1 MAQQGILSLSIK
13 DRQAL
18 YKSYMP
24 FVSGGGLFVPS
35 TKRFRL
41 GDEVFLLLT
50 VMEFEERLPIPG
62 KVVWVTPHGAAGNRK
77 AGSGVMEITRVTDT
91 AVDLDLTFTRPFKSA
106 NRTGFTL
113 HPDGDR
119 TRVTWRMQA
128 PRTLGMRIAGLFM
141 NMDKAIGADFDKGLT
156 NLRGILAAA

>member
-13 DRQAL
+13 DKQAL

-35 TKRFRL
+35 TKKFAL

-62 KVVWVTPHGAAGNRK
+62 KVVWITPQGAAGNRK
-77 AGSGVMEITRVTDT
+77 AGIGVQFADT
-91 AVDLDLTFTRPFKSA
+91 QDGAHARTVIESHRATQLKS
-106 NRTGFTL
+106 NKDT
-113 HPDGDR
+113 HS
-119 TRVTWRMQA
+119 M
-128 PRTLGMRIAGLFM
+128 
-141 NMDKAIGADFDKGLT
+141 
-156 NLRGILAAA
+156 

>member
-13 DRQAL
+13 DKQAL

-35 TKRFRL
+35 TKKFAL

-62 KVVWVTPHGAAGNRK
+62 KVVWITPQGAAGNRK
-77 AGSGVMEITRVTDT
+77 AGIGVQFADT
-91 AVDLDLTFTRPFKSA
+91 QDAPMPGQSLNP
-106 NRTGFTL
+106 
-113 HPDGDR
+113 
-119 TRVTWRMQA
+119 TWRPSSRA
-128 PRTLGMRIAGLFM
+128 IKTHTPCSMR
-141 NMDKAIGADFDKGLT
+141 AIEPAHVTVFGRFFL
-156 NLRGILAAA
+156 LC